1 MVGTLT
7 EIGAHMLLA
16 SSFDAQGTLQSIMN
30 TIAQGV
36 FFIGAAIM
44 GWGFVQIGIAVFS
57 DTKGGGAQI
66 VSAFQAIVAGAIIM
80 VASAI
85 FGGLPTAW
93 VAT

>member
-1 MVGTLT
+1 MRRAALAGMGAVLSAEGYDAEGTLT
-7 EIGAHMLLA
+7 
-16 SSFDAQGTLQSIMN
+16 SILN
-30 TIAQGV
+30 TISQGV

-85 FGGLPTAW
+85 FGGLPTQW
-93 VAT
+93 VSM

>member
-1 MVGTLT
+1 MQLWQNLPFAM
-7 EIGAHMLLA
+7 ILLPLA
-16 SSFDAQGTLQSIMN
+16 SASLTSILN
-30 TIAQGV
+30 TISQGV

-66 VSAFQAIVAGAIIM
+66 ISAFQAIVAGAIIM

-85 FGGLPTAW
+85 FGGLPTQW
-93 VAT
+93 VSM

>member
-1 MVGTLT
+1 MGGAIAKGIGTV
-7 EIGAHMLLA
+7 LA
-16 SSFDAQGTLQSIMN
+16 AEGYDAQGTLTSILN
-30 TIAQGV
+30 TISQGV

-66 VSAFQAIVAGAIIM
+66 ISAFQAIVAGAIIM